1 MDLQG
6 VLNGRSVQLDALD
19 GLERP
24 PDLVPAES
32 CVIDPHQ
39 ATQTAVPVGKRWM
52 AASDELLGGDL
63 RINPSKTPQKS

>member
-24 PDLVPAES
+24 PDLVPAEVVRHRPAPS
-32 CVIDPHQ
+32 HADGSP
-39 ATQTAVPVGKRWM
+39 GRKEM
-52 AASDELLGGDL
+52 DGGFG
-63 RINPSKTPQKS
+63 